1 MELFSIP
8 LATYV
13 YIALAVF
20 AAGLLFKV
28 LSWCIRR
35 LGPEEHPTGVVKR
48 IKYGIFGVWKS
59 VFSRSFFSMVRAF
72 FVDVV
77 FQWKVLKESR
87 TRWIMHMLLYLPF
100 LFLIFF
106 HALGAWLSA
115 PLFGADYADL
125 NPVFF
130 LRDICGVLSLAG
142 LAIAI
147 VRRYV
152 KKPQRMMS
160 RLGDHYAILLVG
172 VILLSGVLLIGVKI
186 ASHNVYMDMVEN
198 YGGLNPD
205 DDAEDVA
212 ALTAFWVE
220 NYGLYAPDA
229 KGPFGAELLA
239 QGKGVNESYC
249 ASCHVSTKYSPAGF
263 VTAKV
268 VGPVLTG
275 LTSAASVK
283 AIYWIHVLSC
293 LIGLALLPFTK
304 MFHMLATPVSLL
316 ANAVMGRDSN
326 PANVMTRRI
335 MELDGCTHCATCSL
349 NCSAM
354 MAYQARGNKLILP
367 SEKLGA
373 LKKLSWGIKL
383 SEDELSALA
392 QGVVLCTSC
401 DRCTAKCPA
410 GIDLRDM
417 WLWVREEL
425 LAREGVSE
433 PLVASQLSFYRGL
446 NKPVLNGR
454 IEASTEK
461 ALAKLKGNYDRLM
474 DKSATVPLTGD
485 RPAEIDPTFAAC
497 FGCQNCT
504 SVCPVV
510 QSCEDPGAQLGLVP
524 HQLMA
529 SVGMGLSDMASGS
542 GMVWQC
548 LTCYQCQEHCP
559 QNVDVTDVIYGLKN
573 LAAKKAGK

>member
-8 LATYV
+8 LATLV

-20 AAGLLFKV
+20 AAGLALKV
-28 LSWCIRR
+28 LSWFARR
-35 LGPEEHPTGVVKR
+35 LGPEEHPVGVVKR
-48 IKYGIFGVWKS
+48 VKAGIFGVWRS
-59 VFSRSFFSMVRAF
+59 IFSRSFFTLCKAF
-72 FVDVV
+72 FVDVI

-106 HALGAWLSA
+106 HALGKFLSA
-115 PLFGADYADL
+115 PIWGTDFADL

-142 LAIAI
+142 LGIA
-147 VRRYV
+147 VFRRYI
-152 KKPQRMMS
+152 KKPQRMVN
-160 RLGDHYAILLVG
+160 RFGDHYAIVLVG

-186 ASHNVYMDMVEN
+186 ASHDVFMDMVTN

-212 ALTAFWVE
+212 ALTAYWNVH
-220 NYGLYAPDA
+220 YGLYAPEVKRPVDPA
-229 KGPFGAELLA
+229 VLI
-239 QGKGVNESYC
+239 QGRGVNESYC
-249 ASCHVSTKYSPAGF
+249 ASCHVSTKYSPAGY

-268 VGPVLTG
+268 VGPALTA
-275 LTSAASVK
+275 LTSESGVN
-283 AIYWIHVLSC
+283 AIYWIHVLAC

-304 MFHMLATPVSLL
+304 MFHMLATPVSLF
-316 ANAVMGRDSN
+316 ANAVMGKQSA

-335 MELDGCTHCATCSL
+335 MELDGCTHCGTCSL

-354 MAYQARGNKLILP
+354 MAFQVKGNKNILP
-367 SEKLGA
+367 SEKLAA
-373 LKKLSWGIKL
+373 LKKLSWRMKL
-383 SEDELSALA
+383 SANELAALS
-392 QGVVLCTSC
+392 QGVYLCTNC

-410 GIDLRDM
+410 GLDLRDM
-417 WLWVREEL
+417 WMWVREEL
-425 LAREGVSE
+425 LAREGVAE
-433 PLVASQLSFYRGL
+433 PLVQTQLSFFRGL
-446 NKPVLNGR
+446 RKPALNGR
-454 IEASTEK
+454 LSASAEK
-461 ALAKLKGNYDRLM
+461 SMAKLQGNYARLM

-485 RPAEIDPTFAAC
+485 RPAEMDPTFAAC

-510 QSCEDPGAQLGLVP
+510 QGCEDPGKTLGLVP

-529 SVGMGLSDMASGS
+529 SVGMGLSEMASGA

-573 LAAKKAGK
+573 LAAKKAG